1 MAYEHKPGSASMF
14 KNDRKE
20 KDTHPDYKGDGMLP
34 DGTLVWVDAWVKK
47 PEGKKPFLSVSIKPK
62 QAAGVAAPA
71 SAPAQAATFDD
82 GDCPF

>member
-47 PEGKKPFLSVSIKPK
+47 PDGKKPFMSISIKPK
-62 QAAGVAAPA
+62 QQSGQALQPAHAPA
-71 SAPAQAATFDD
+71 AADFDD
-82 GDCPF
+82 DAPF

>member
-47 PEGKKPFLSVSIKPK
+47 PEGKKPFMSLSIKPK
-62 QAAGVAAPA
+62 QQPGQA
-71 SAPAQAATFDD
+71 SQPAQAPAAADFDD
-82 GDCPF
+82 DGPF